1 MYHSTN
7 NQTTTT
13 TILFTIA
20 KRGAR
25 GPYNVKERRTKIN
38 EDVVIREADDNAPQ
52 GYFTTDKEYYIPNEW
67 KELYFYLKFGQAPK
81 QWKEKF
87 ENNHLLELG
96 TGAVEDAAMIEP
108 YKGPI

>member
-1 MYHSTN
+1 
-7 NQTTTT
+7 
-13 TILFTIA
+13 
-20 KRGAR
+20 
-25 GPYNVKERRTKIN
+25 VKEKRTRVN
-38 EDVVIREADDNAPQ
+38 EDFIIREVEDDAPQ

-96 TGAVEDAAMIEP
+96 TGAVEDAAMVEP
-108 YKGPI
+108 YKGCIQSIDMIE